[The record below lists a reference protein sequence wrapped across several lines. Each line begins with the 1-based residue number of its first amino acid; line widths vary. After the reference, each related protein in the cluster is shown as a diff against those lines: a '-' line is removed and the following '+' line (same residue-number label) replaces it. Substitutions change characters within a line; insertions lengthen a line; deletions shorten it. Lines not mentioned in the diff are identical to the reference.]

1 MPADPSVNWNA
12 VSAILTG
19 VAILESPL
27 MAMGIGAWR
36 WSRRVE
42 RRLDVIEDRSR
53 LRREEDRTKLVS

>member
-1 MPADPSVNWNA
+1 
-12 VSAILTG
+12 
-19 VAILESPL
+19 

-42 RRLDVIEDRSR
+42 RRLDAIEDRSR